1 MPVAILAE
9 RAIFRVVI
17 FQGEFVEEQFSGGG
31 GGNLPGG
38 NFPSAV
44 KNQNEFELL
53 NNLGLVPTSAIIFI
67 ALDFL
72 ER

>member
-17 FQGEFVEEQFSGGG
+17 FQGECVEEQFSGG